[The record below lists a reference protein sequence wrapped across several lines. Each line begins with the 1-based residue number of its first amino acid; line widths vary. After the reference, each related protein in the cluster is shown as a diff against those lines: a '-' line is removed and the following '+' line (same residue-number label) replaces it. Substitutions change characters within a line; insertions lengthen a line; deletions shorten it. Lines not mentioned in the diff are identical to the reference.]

1 MKSTTE
7 RRNEILVYLCER
19 RHSNLIELIREFKV
33 SRRTII
39 RDLEVLSCSYP
50 VFSTKGNGGG
60 VHIADWF
67 RLNKKYLTTQQTAL
81 LQCSFGIHS
90 HDEGCRNETGDLTC
104 GMADFVLHRH
114 NEYCLDQCTLPE
126 YPAHQHEE
134 SCFQDGIPVCGLEE
148 CIPHVHS
155 EAEGC
160 YTT

>member
-1 MKSTTE
+1 MFPCDAFLHTALLPSYETLSLLLPCAGGGFFVYPDSK
-7 RRNEILVYLCER
+7 RFVYLCER

-81 LQCSFGIHS
+81 LQKLSLNLEGEDLITMNEILSTFGQPV
-90 HDEGCRNETGDLTC
+90 TG
-104 GMADFVLHRH
+104 
-114 NEYCLDQCTLPE
+114 
-126 YPAHQHEE
+126 
-134 SCFQDGIPVCGLEE
+134 
-148 CIPHVHS
+148 
-155 EAEGC
+155 
-160 YTT
+160 

>member
-81 LQCSFGIHS
+81 LQKLSLNLEGEDLITMNEILSTFGQPV
-90 HDEGCRNETGDLTC
+90 TG
-104 GMADFVLHRH
+104 
-114 NEYCLDQCTLPE
+114 
-126 YPAHQHEE
+126 
-134 SCFQDGIPVCGLEE
+134 
-148 CIPHVHS
+148 
-155 EAEGC
+155 
-160 YTT
+160 